1 MQVHSFHRRRKRCG
15 KVLKPRVVL
24 PPNEIAS
31 SLICTGSSSL
41 QYPTKGL
48 MPPLQGKACKLSSSL
63 ILAIGTTRYQLFL
76 PQKKVGEAVKQ
87 TENLS
92 LIPRPPLSPG
102 VVTDTAVHF
111 FWRVLVHCQNC
122 PLVLFQHRHCL
133 SASLQSIS
141 QWLAGEAFFA
151 FQQLAM

>member
-48 MPPLQGKACKLSSSL
+48 PPLQGKACKLSSSL

-102 VVTDTAVHF
+102 VVTDTVVHF

-141 QWLAGEAFFA
+141 Q
-151 FQQLAM
+151 